1 MTLSENYTVY
11 FDDPRLRMSGVGRF
25 IVRVFSGIGYL
36 FFATLT
42 ALLLISDVRGLQ
54 FLGAFFL
61 LFWGDRLIH
70 YHDSDMHLEELKT
83 EAGLNIA
90 HYFYPGTFTALE
102 RALVIAGASHQPFH
116 ITLLKELLKNSQV
129 QELFSRLDV
138 EEKTLKEKIDPW
150 LGEKNAERNPYET
163 VLASPLLLN
172 AFHQARTNKH
182 HSVQPGDLTAAL
194 FDIDDPYI
202 ERLTHTFSITPEN
215 IVEALLLSQT
225 KVPPHST
232 PSRRFESK
240 RGVMNR
246 SWTSRET
253 PTLDRFSTDLT
264 ELASEGLIGNLIGHT
279 EEYEMLV
286 KTLSGAMNPNALLV
300 GEAGIGKNALVEHL
314 ASEIVNDRVSQPLT
328 DRRIIQLHL
337 TSAVA
342 NVSPEELQ
350 GRLEKIIAESLSAG
364 NIILYIPELHNL
376 LRTSGVGHLSAA
388 DVFTA
393 LFEKDALP
401 VIGSSY
407 PKEFKQ
413 LIEPRSDIL
422 AYFEKITVKEVSADE
437 AFTILTKEAKILE
450 ESLKVTVS
458 VSALKKAV
466 VLAKQY
472 LSHRPLPGSALELL
486 KESLGEARQA
496 GKKNLTPED
505 VVAVAEKKTHMPIH
519 RPEKEEAETLLH
531 LEEIIHE
538 RFVDQEEAVKAI
550 ADALR
555 EYRSGLTRGEGP
567 IASFLFIGP
576 TGVGKT
582 ALSKLIA
589 ELQFGSGE
597 LMIRF
602 DMSEYQDKKSFL
614 QFIGSPDGTILGALT
629 EAVREK
635 PRSVILLDE
644 FEKAFPDILHLFLQ
658 VLDEG
663 RLTDGL
669 GRTVSFE
676 NTIIIAT
683 SNAHSR
689 EIQTALEAGKTIA
702 EISEHFKSSLTDV
715 FSPELLNRFSKII
728 VFKNL
733 SSEDI
738 KQVAHYELKA
748 FAAGL
753 KKKEFTLE
761 FDEAVINKIA
771 ELGYDPAFGARPLRQ
786 AIEEHIRA
794 PLARAMLE
802 NSFEAGD
809 VIHAALEGETIIFT
823 K

>member
-1 MTLSENYTVY
+1 
-11 FDDPRLRMSGVGRF
+11 
-25 IVRVFSGIGYL
+25 
-36 FFATLT
+36 
-42 ALLLISDVRGLQ
+42 
-54 FLGAFFL
+54 
-61 LFWGDRLIH
+61 
-70 YHDSDMHLEELKT
+70 
-83 EAGLNIA
+83 
-90 HYFYPGTFTALE
+90 
-102 RALVIAGASHQPFH
+102 
-116 ITLLKELLKNSQV
+116 
-129 QELFSRLDV
+129 
-138 EEKTLKEKIDPW
+138 
-150 LGEKNAERNPYET
+150 
-163 VLASPLLLN
+163 
-172 AFHQARTNKH
+172 
-182 HSVQPGDLTAAL
+182 
-194 FDIDDPYI
+194 
-202 ERLTHTFSITPEN
+202 
-215 IVEALLLSQT
+215 
-225 KVPPHST
+225 
-232 PSRRFESK
+232 
-240 RGVMNR
+240 MNR

-407 PKEFKQ
+407 PQEFKQ

-582 ALSKLIA
+582 AL
-589 ELQFGSGE
+589 
-597 LMIRF
+597 
-602 DMSEYQDKKSFL
+602 
-614 QFIGSPDGTILGALT
+614 
-629 EAVREK
+629 
-635 PRSVILLDE
+635 
-644 FEKAFPDILHLFLQ
+644 
-658 VLDEG
+658 
-663 RLTDGL
+663 
-669 GRTVSFE
+669 
-676 NTIIIAT
+676 
-683 SNAHSR
+683 
-689 EIQTALEAGKTIA
+689 
-702 EISEHFKSSLTDV
+702 
-715 FSPELLNRFSKII
+715 
-728 VFKNL
+728 
-733 SSEDI
+733 
-738 KQVAHYELKA
+738 
-748 FAAGL
+748 
-753 KKKEFTLE
+753 
-761 FDEAVINKIA
+761 
-771 ELGYDPAFGARPLRQ
+771 
-786 AIEEHIRA
+786 
-794 PLARAMLE
+794 
-802 NSFEAGD
+802 
-809 VIHAALEGETIIFT
+809 
-823 K
+823 